1 MTHQGFAFPYLM
13 NSIPPDPT
21 LASSVVERSVL
32 QDQGDRNVTQGYPS
46 EPTTLV

>member
-32 QDQGDRNVTQGYPS
+32 QDQGDRNVTFDA
-46 EPTTLV
+46 